1 MNLNDKFTIL
11 IKVKELYQIINNNI
25 YIVNIKEIDVYN
37 NIREKILNSYK
48 LLIEFNITKET
59 KLINLIN
66 SKLINIE
73 ILLKDNNFKIKKR
86 SEDLIK
92 YKINEIIKMNYG
104 LVKKHRS

>member
-11 IKVKELYQIINNNI
+11 IKVKELYQIINKNI

-86 SEDLIK
+86 NEDLIK
-92 YKINEIIKMNYG
+92 HKITEIIKMNYG

>member
-1 MNLNDKFTIL
+1 MNLNDKFIIL

-66 SKLINIE
+66 SKLSNIE
-73 ILLKDNNFKIKKR
+73 ILIKDNTLKLKK
-86 SEDLIK
+86 E
-92 YKINEIIKMNYG
+92 
-104 LVKKHRS
+104 VKT

>member
-1 MNLNDKFTIL
+1 MNLNDKFIIL

-86 SEDLIK
+86 NEDLIK

>member
-1 MNLNDKFTIL
+1 MNLNDKFIIL

-25 YIVNIKEIDVYN
+25 YIVNIKEIDIYN

-66 SKLINIE
+66 SKLSNIE
-73 ILLKDNNFKIKKR
+73 ILIKDNTLKLKK
-86 SEDLIK
+86 E
-92 YKINEIIKMNYG
+92 
-104 LVKKHRS
+104 VKT

>member
-86 SEDLIK
+86 NEDLIK
-92 YKINEIIKMNYG
+92 HKINEIIKMNYG